1 MRREISVCGFFRFKG
16 GSMNEIEVVEE
27 LICPWCYSLIEVI
40 NEDDAVKCSVCERI
54 VTEEDL
60 EEVKEN

>member
-1 MRREISVCGFFRFKG
+1 
-16 GSMNEIEVVEE
+16 MNENEVVED

-40 NEDDAVKCSVCERI
+40 NNDDTLICRICERI

-60 EEVKEN
+60 EEVKDN